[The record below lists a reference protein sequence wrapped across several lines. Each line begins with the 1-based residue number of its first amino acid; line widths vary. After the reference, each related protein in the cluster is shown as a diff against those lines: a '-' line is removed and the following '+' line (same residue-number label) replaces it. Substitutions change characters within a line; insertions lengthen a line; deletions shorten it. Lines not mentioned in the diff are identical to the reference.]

1 MTAILGRNSMKS
13 LLADLAIVAKLLA
26 VVTTAN
32 AIILGYFAAHFPQYV
47 VIASDVLAGVVVVA
61 AVLQSVVN
69 TFVNTL
75 SVSRIVTAQI
85 EAGAMPTAIEDLT
98 AAIVSALDTTDPGKP
113 ATC

>member
-1 MTAILGRNSMKS
+1 MKS

-85 EAGAMPTAIEDLT
+85 EAGAMPTASEDLT

>member
-1 MTAILGRNSMKS
+1 
-13 LLADLAIVAKLLA
+13 
-26 VVTTAN
+26 
-32 AIILGYFAAHFPQYV
+32 
-47 VIASDVLAGVVVVA
+47 
-61 AVLQSVVN
+61 
-69 TFVNTL
+69 L

>member
-69 TFVNTL
+69 TL

-85 EAGAMPTAIEDLT
+85 ETDAMPTAIEDLT

>member
-1 MTAILGRNSMKS
+1 MKS

>member
-1 MTAILGRNSMKS
+1 MKS

-98 AAIVSALDTTDPGKP
+98 AAIVSALDTTAPGKP